1 LADNTKRLYDTAVKS
16 FQTFRKTQLL
26 NQIWPPPPEQL
37 VDFVAYLSFTNL
49 SPNTVKSY
57 IAGISYFN
65 KIHGFTDTT
74 QSFILKKVLLG
85 FSRSNMHHDARK
97 PITLDILSAMIQT
110 LPTICK
116 SHYES
121 SLFSTIFTTAFF
133 GFFRMGELV
142 QDSRLSIGHAIQ
154 TQNVAY
160 LPHNNTVQIILQHS
174 KTDQQGKGVAVQL
187 TPSHKPI
194 CPVSAIRLYAQL
206 RPNTRGSFFC
216 HQSGSPVTRYQV
228 VSVFNMSIRKLGLDS
243 TEYKTHSF
251 RIGAASNAWASGVS
265 EHAIATQGR
274 WKSKCLHNYIRI

>member
-1 LADNTKRLYDTAVKS
+1 
-16 FQTFRKTQLL
+16 
-26 NQIWPPPPEQL
+26 
-37 VDFVAYLSFTNL
+37 
-49 SPNTVKSY
+49 VKSY
-57 IAGISYFN
+57 IAGISYYN

-85 FSRSNMHHDARK
+85 FSRSNMHHSARK

-116 SHYES
+116 SHYEA

-142 QDSRLSIGHAIQ
+142 QDSKLSIGHAIQ

-160 LPHNNTVQIILQHS
+160 LPHNNTVQIFLQHS

-206 RPNTRGSFFC
+206 RPNTKGSFFLP
-216 HQSGSPVTRYQV
+216 PVRKPRYQIPSGICV
-228 VSVFNMSIRKLGLDS
+228 QYVNPEIRTRQQRVQNSFIPNRGGL
-243 TEYKTHSF
+243 
-251 RIGAASNAWASGVS
+251 
-265 EHAIATQGR
+265 
-274 WKSKCLHNYIRI
+274 